1 MTPFLAFLA
10 CHKYVPHVSAALLE
24 SRARRIAATT
34 LPLDH
39 LGVSRDF
46 LLPHNHFIMT
56 RKVSAAFTLI
66 ELLIVITI
74 IAVLAGIALP
84 AYNGVKERGDQ
95 TKDLSNAKQIAL
107 ALRQFAIDN
116 NGAYPNKQPDA
127 AANGDYSAAASTV
140 PTTSNDA
147 FWWLFP
153 NYLQSEQIFAVTG
166 SAYTP
171 ANPDNHLD
179 PTTTGRNFTLAR
191 GENNYAYVAGLT
203 DTSNSTF
210 PVVADGFAT
219 GSVPA
224 APAYSTNKA
233 QPGGVWAAK
242 KAIVV
247 FCDSSG
253 QIIRVDTSSRTVQ
266 RTNST
271 GVKVNMFTG
280 VTADWFDPTANPVLN
295 PQP

>member
-1 MTPFLAFLA
+1 VEGAAPSAPQYLGHDGACPSTDIPFF
-10 CHKYVPHVSAALLE
+10 
-24 SRARRIAATT
+24 
-34 LPLDH
+34 PLDH
-39 LGVSRDF
+39 LRVSRDF
-46 LLPHNHFIMT
+46 LLPYKHFAMT
-56 RKVSAAFTLI
+56 RKDSAAFTLI

-74 IAVLAGIALP
+74 IAVLASIALP

-116 NGAYPNKQPDA
+116 NGAYPNKQPDGKSG
-127 AANGDYSAAASTV
+127 GDYSSNALTL

-166 SAYTP
+166 SAFTP
-171 ANPDNHLD
+171 SNPDNTLD
-179 PTTTGRNFTLAR
+179 AVGASSRANTLKK
-191 GENNYAYVAGLT
+191 GENSYAYVTGLT

-210 PVVADGFAT
+210 PIIADGFVP
-219 GSVPA
+219 GSPGT
-224 APAYSTNKA
+224 YSTTKSS
-233 QPGGVWAAK
+233 PGGVWAAK

-253 QIIRVDTSSRTVQ
+253 QIIRVDPLTKQVQ
-266 RTNST
+266 RTNSA
-271 GVKVNMFTG
+271 GAKVNMFVG
-280 VTADWFDPTANPVLN
+280 VAADWFDPVANPVLN
-295 PQP
+295 PE